1 MTRFAAI
8 VLAAGESRRMGE
20 PKQLL
25 PWGEHT
31 IVEQVVSTLLRSPL
45 DEIVVVVGHRADE
58 VRAKIEGLSLKRAV
72 GAPSTRTLMNA
83 RYRDGMLSSIQCGLE
98 ALADNV
104 TAAFIVLSD
113 QPQLKRESLA
123 RLREA
128 FESSN
133 HGLVVPSHRM
143 RRGHPL
149 LLDVRKYRSEI
160 LALDG
165 TPGLQKILR
174 AHPDDILHVE
184 FDDPGVLADVDTRQ
198 DYERAA
204 PGKD

>member
-58 VRAKIEGLSLKRAV
+58 VRAKIEALSLKRAV
-72 GAPSTRTLMNA
+72 GAPSTRTVMNA

-98 ALADNV
+98 ALADDV
-104 TAAFIVLSD
+104 RAAFIVLSD

-149 LLDVRKYRSEI
+149 LLDVRKYRGEI

>member
-58 VRAKIEGLSLKRAV
+58 VRAKIEGLSLKRAA
-72 GAPSTRTLMNA
+72 GAPSTRTVMNA

-104 TAAFIVLSD
+104 RAAFIVLSD
-113 QPQLKRESLA
+113 QPQLKSESLA
-123 RLREA
+123 RLRDA

-149 LLDVRKYRSEI
+149 LLDVRKYRGEI
-160 LALDG
+160 MALDG